1 MHAMVYDE
9 CSDSDVMHEGSVDYP
24 MRQRDQQGK
33 TLRAAIEV
41 DAWDSKWYPRA
52 FFGDGSPLGSK
63 SNDE

>member
-1 MHAMVYDE
+1 
-9 CSDSDVMHEGSVDYP
+9 MHEGSVDDP

-41 DAWDSKWYPRA
+41 DAWDGEWYPRA